1 MRNNKVQTEPIQP
14 FKVYR
19 LSEASEI
26 LQVDKSVLYR
36 DIKDG
41 KLPEKKLGR
50 GYKFLGEDL
59 LRYMGSAIYSDK
71 KD

>member
-19 LSEASEI
+19 LSEASEV

-59 LRYMGSAIYSDK
+59 LRYMGSATYSDK